1 MHNTWNLIQFTRT
14 GCLEDRYVVPFPFR
28 TPLQY
33 NHCYGDFE
41 LFWQES
47 KDRFIG
53 FIKIPKNM
61 SSVTKSALAKHEDF
75 RAIDNQ
81 FVENLQHIDL
91 QDIQFFAITRDDDER
106 LLSGFREWKL
116 VNPDY
121 HAGPRLTGKPMP
133 HSERQKV
140 TLEEILERPE
150 IWDEHMEPQQS
161 FLAPFQ
167 KHNLSV
173 KMFELSE
180 ALMTEAEE
188 YFGVNIYKNLVWG
201 VKELNEIT

>member
-14 GCLEDRYVVPFPFR
+14 GLLENRHIVPFPFG

-61 SSVTKSALAKHEDF
+61 STVTKFALANHEDLQ
-75 RAIDNQ
+75 AINNQ
-81 FVENLQHIDL
+81 SVENLQHINL

-116 VNPDY
+116 VNPAN
-121 HAGPRLTGKPMP
+121 HAGIRDEKAMP
-133 HSERQKV
+133 FSERQKV

-167 KHNLSV
+167 KHNLPI

-180 ALMTEAEE
+180 ALMAEAEE

-201 VKELNEIT
+201 ARDLNEIT